1 MTRPISPATTESKA
15 QPVTVLAAHFRSQ
28 VIETTRRSLAMRRYW
43 PDGLCR
49 WRRAARVGPNAELA
63 LVFLWKRGQPPE
75 VEVWPYA
82 KIERLAAEITD
93 AEVYA
98 ELERRLSNPPD
109 GEGDQP

>member
-1 MTRPISPATTESKA
+1 MTLPASPATTESKA
-15 QPVTVLAAHFRSQ
+15 QPVTVLADRFRSQ

-43 PDGLCR
+43 PGGLCR

-75 VEVWPYA
+75 VEIWPYA
-82 KIERLAAEITD
+82 QIERLAAEITD

-98 ELERRLSNPPD
+98 ELERRLSSPTEAE
-109 GEGDQP
+109 GEQA